1 MMSTDNMTLFFWF
14 NHFLEAKRQKLGTFL
29 FGFWK
34 NWRREKL
41 LLRFSDLYYSD
52 TEELHVRIIF
62 INWKFYNQTQVNA
75 PGICIFMQE
84 LNSKQFFKF

>member
-1 MMSTDNMTLFFWF
+1 MFTDNMTLLFWF
-14 NHFLEAKRQKLGTFL
+14 NHILEAKAEIRNFFVRFL
-29 FGFWK
+29 

-41 LLRFSDLYYSD
+41 YLRFSDLYYSD
-52 TEELHVRIIF
+52 TEELHIRIIL

-75 PGICIFMQE
+75 PEICIFMQE

>member
-1 MMSTDNMTLFFWF
+1 MMSKDYMTLFFWF
-14 NHFLEAKRQKLGTFL
+14 NHFLEAKAEIRNFV

-34 NWRREKL
+34 NWRPEKL
-41 LLRFSDLYYSD
+41 LLRFSNLYYSD
-52 TEELHVRIIF
+52 TEELQVRIIF

-75 PGICIFMQE
+75 PEICIFMQE